1 MNDTEIP
8 LVSVVIPCRNEAGF
22 IASCL
27 DSVVGNDYPKGRIEV
42 LVVDG
47 MSEDGTR
54 EIVDEYSRRHGFIRR
69 LDNPKRVTPAALNV
83 GIRAAAGRIIVRV
96 DAHASIGK
104 DYVRRCVEALSK
116 YGADNVGGIMYT
128 IPRRPGLVGESI
140 AASLSH
146 RFGVGNSYFRI
157 HSRSVRSVDTV
168 FGGCYAREVF
178 DRVGLFNEALPRGQ
192 DMEFNLRLKRAGGR
206 IVLDPQIV
214 SSYYARSDLVS
225 FWRHNWGNGVWAVL
239 PFLYSTVTPV
249 SWRHLVPAA
258 FVSAVVISAAATPA
272 FPPAGGALAALFA
285 SYGAASIV
293 AGADVAWRKRDARYL
308 AVMPFVFAS
317 LHVAYGLGSLWGL
330 VHLAAKA
337 GGARR
342 RMSTGEAERC

>member
-69 LDNPKRVTPAALNV
+69 LDNPKRVTPVALNV
-83 GIRAAAGRIIVRV
+83 GIRAAAGRIIVRI

-116 YGADNVGGIMYT
+116 YGADNVGGT
-128 IPRRPGLVGESI
+128 RKTLPQRPGLVGEAI
-140 AASLSH
+140 AASHSH
-146 RFGVGNSYFRI
+146 PFGAGNSHFRLDTKK
-157 HSRSVRSVDTV
+157 VREVDTV
-168 FGGCYAREVF
+168 FGGCYPRAVF
-178 DRVGLFNEALPRGQ
+178 DRIGLFNEALVRSQ

-206 IVLDPQIV
+206 ILLVPEIV
-214 SSYYARSDLVS
+214 CYYYARSDWRS
-225 FWRHNWGNGVWAVL
+225 FWRHNWGNGVWAIL
-239 PFLYSTVTPV
+239 PFSYTSSMPV
-249 SWRHLVPAA
+249 AWRHLMPLVLVSTLAVLGLTALFRTEAA
-258 FVSAVVISAAATPA
+258 WLLVAVVAAY
-272 FPPAGGALAALFA
+272 GVAALT
-285 SYGAASIV
+285 AA
-293 AGADVAWRKRDARYL
+293 ADVARRRGDLRFL
-308 AVMPFVFAS
+308 LLMPLVFAS
-317 LHVAYGLGSLWGL
+317 LHVGYGLGSLWGL
-330 VHLAAKA
+330 VQLGLRATLDRRTWK
-337 GGARR
+337 RR
-342 RMSTGEAERC
+342 R